1 MYKIRTYNTISVKG
15 LDRFSRQHFEVGSDV
30 AHPDAYLLR
39 SQKLHGESVPE
50 TLLAAARAGAGVN
63 NIPIDEYSQRGIA
76 VFNTPGANANAVK
89 ELVLTGMLLSARNV
103 LPGIAY
109 AQSLNGMTDAGEM
122 SKLLE
127 KEKSRFA
134 GSELRGKT
142 LGIVGLGAIGSLVAT
157 AALSMGMD
165 VVGFDP
171 ALSIEAAW
179 RLPNQVQRMEN
190 LHSLLA
196 RADYVT
202 LHVPALDATRH
213 MINAEALGMTK
224 SGAVLLNFARESIVD
239 KDAVLE
245 ALASGKLSRYV
256 CDFPEPGLL
265 NHDKVIPMPHIGAS
279 TAEAEE
285 NCAMMAAD
293 QLMDFLQNG
302 NVVNSVN
309 FPAMSMARTQG
320 AARITFSNENV
331 SGVLGHVL
339 SVLADAQI
347 NVIDMVNRSRGN
359 LAYNILDVEN
369 HPAESVIAAIEKVEN
384 VIRVRVL

>member
-15 LDRFSRQHFEVGSDV
+15 LDRFPRAQFEVGSDV
-30 AHPDAYLLR
+30 AHPDAFLLR
-39 SQKLHGESVPE
+39 SQKLHDEPVPD

-63 NIPIDEYSQRGIA
+63 NIPVAEYGKKGIV

-89 ELVLTGMLLSARNV
+89 ELVLAGMLLSTRGV

-109 AQSLNGMTDAGEM
+109 AQSLHGMTDAGEM

-134 GSELRGKT
+134 GGELRGKT
-142 LGIVGLGAIGSLVAT
+142 LGIVGLGAIGSMVAST
-157 AALSMGMD
+157 ALALDMKVLGY
-165 VVGFDP
+165 DP

-179 RLPNQVQRMEN
+179 RLSNEVQKMEN

-196 RADYVT
+196 RSDYIS
-202 LHVPALDATRH
+202 LHIPAIEATKH
-213 MINAEALGMTK
+213 MINTEALAATK
-224 SGAVLLNFARESIVD
+224 PGAVLLNFARESVVD
-239 KDAVLE
+239 KEAVLK
-245 ALASGKLSRYV
+245 ALETGTLSRYV

-265 NHDKVIPMPHIGAS
+265 QHDKVIPMPHIGAS
-279 TAEAEE
+279 TEESEE
-285 NCAMMAAD
+285 NCAVMAAD

-302 NVVNSVN
+302 NIANSVN
-309 FPAMSMARTQG
+309 FPAVSMPRTAG
-320 AARITFSNENV
+320 ATRVTFSNHNV

-339 SVLADAQI
+339 SVLADAQV
-347 NVIDMVNRSRGN
+347 NVIDMVNRSRGD

-369 HPAESVIAAIEKVEN
+369 HPEDSVIAAIGQVEN
-384 VIRVRVL
+384 VIRVRAI